1 MTFIAL
7 AVIVGKGSSA
17 LCPLPGSNY
26 AITIPP
32 GVRLGPN
39 DNIRPFVTSAVATPP
54 PLAPQQQ
61 VIVVVPSPVELSD
74 RPAAPQVI
82 QPELANSALTP
93 RLSPVNAA
101 PFDAGRSFG
110 FDVQP

>member
-1 MTFIAL
+1 MPFITGPYL
-7 AVIVGKGSSA
+7 LPGVLSGSPPGHYVIWLKGSSA

-54 PLAPQQQ
+54 AALAPEPQQPQ
-61 VIVVVPSPVELSD
+61 VIVVVPQAVYQEDLSLD
-74 RPAAPQVI
+74 
-82 QPELANSALTP
+82 
-93 RLSPVNAA
+93 LSFIFPI
-101 PFDAGRSFG
+101 GQRRR
-110 FDVQP
+110 